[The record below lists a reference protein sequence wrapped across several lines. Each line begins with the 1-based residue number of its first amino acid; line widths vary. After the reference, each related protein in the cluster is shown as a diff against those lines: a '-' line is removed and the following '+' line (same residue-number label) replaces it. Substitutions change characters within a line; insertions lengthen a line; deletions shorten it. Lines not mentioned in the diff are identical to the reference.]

1 MTKRVRVNIQTTM
14 NTKGLRKEKRNGRDV
29 IIIPS
34 ATLPDGVI
42 MNGIRY
48 PAEEIEKSFHTL
60 ERTPAPFGHPMV
72 NGQFV
77 SARDP
82 EGINVGHVG
91 AWNENVRRDKG
102 RVFLDKVID
111 VEVANRCENGKRL
124 LDAINEG
131 KPIHTST
138 GLLANLVETG
148 EKEPKWNAA
157 DMFFDHDAILL
168 DEEGAAT
175 PEQGVGMFVN
185 GQQIEVINSRLEE
198 QLDEEMNWMVDSIV
212 RTLEKQARL
221 PLIERIKTA
230 LVEAFSTGRETSR
243 EQENAD
249 MANENEKAENE
260 TRFSNLEKGL
270 ADMAK
275 TVEGLG
281 TAVANAIADA
291 LKPVT
296 ASVETLT
303 NAHKAQEEAAKA
315 VLVNTVVTAG
325 VLSKEAAEAMP
336 TIALT
341 ELANKVKPGAAAPIN
356 PAFKGNADAE
366 DEFKGYSLNAAID
379 EATKKETV

>member
-60 ERTPAPFGHPMV
+60 ERTPAPFGHPMI

-82 EGINVGHVG
+82 EGINIGHVG

-148 EKEPKWNAA
+148 EKEPKWDAA

-281 TAVANAIADA
+281 TVVANAIAEA

-296 ASVETLT
+296 TTVETLS
-303 NAHKAQEEAAKA
+303 NAQKAQEEAAKT
-315 VLVNTVVTAG
+315 VLVNKIVEAG
-325 VLSKEAAEAMP
+325 VLSKESAEAMP
-336 TIALT
+336 AAALA
-341 ELANKVKPGAAAPIN
+341 ELANKVQPGKAAPIN
-356 PAFKGNADAE
+356 PAFQGNAVE
-366 DEFKGYSLNAAID
+366 DEFKDYDLNAAID
-379 EATKKETV
+379 AATKKESV